1 MNFHFS
7 STPSVIAYTYEREVN
22 LMRKWLSAFFLTA
35 VLVSP
40 LLLNAN
46 NESQDAPELC
56 AGSNGALEQDIF

>member
-7 STPSVIAYTYEREVN
+7 STPSVIAYTYVREVN

>member
-1 MNFHFS
+1 
-7 STPSVIAYTYEREVN
+7 
-22 LMRKWLSAFFLTA
+22 MRKWLSAFFLTA

-56 AGSNGALEQDIF
+56 AGSNGILEQGIF